1 MWRETSSS
9 EAKMK
14 LSVVAPIVVVALAI
28 AAGAGYWFGKQRTV
42 SGVKGAPAAAAAAP
56 DKGAPAAAVAV
67 EVVTAVTAPMPQ
79 MITAVGSL
87 RSDESVTLRPE
98 VAGRVVRIGFE
109 EGRPVAKG
117 AVLVK
122 LDPAINEAE
131 VLQAKANLTLAK
143 SKYER
148 AIDLQKRG
156 FISGQARDEA
166 ENNLKVAEAAEA
178 LAAARLAKTEIRAP
192 FSGIIG
198 LRAVSVGDYV
208 KEGQDMVNLESIDPL
223 KVDFRVPEIYLKQVQ
238 AGQTL
243 EVGLDALPGKTYPGK
258 VTAINPL
265 VDAGGRAIAIRALVK
280 NADTALRP
288 GMFARVKLFTRE
300 AQDTLV
306 LPEQALV
313 PQGEDQYVYR
323 VIDGKAVRTKVEVGL
338 RRDSRVEIVKGVAPG
353 DTVVVAGQLK
363 IRDGTPVTFAL
374 PGAAVAVP
382 KAAAPGASASAQ
394 PAAPV
399 VDRTPVSPEAPA
411 PLPSPAKADSDVPPA
426 VPKS

>member
-1 MWRETSSS
+1 
-9 EAKMK
+9 MK
-14 LSVVAPIVVVALAI
+14 TSVVAPIALLGVAI
-28 AAGAGYWFGKQRTV
+28 AAGAGYWFGTQRTDT
-42 SGVKGAPAAAAAAP
+42 AAKRATVAGAAAP
-56 DKGAPAAAVAV
+56 DRSALSAVTV
-67 EVVTAVTAPMPQ
+67 EVVTAATASMPQ

-98 VAGRVVRIGFE
+98 VAGRVVKIGFD
-109 EGRPVAKG
+109 EGRSVGKN

-131 VLQAKANLTLAK
+131 VQQAKANLTLAK

-148 AIDLQKRG
+148 AIDLQKQG

-166 ENNLKVAEAAEA
+166 ENNLRVAEAAEA

-198 LRAVSVGDYV
+198 LRSVSIGDYV

-238 AGQTL
+238 VGQTL
-243 EVGLDALPGKTYPGK
+243 EVGLDALPGRTHQGK

-265 VDAGGRAIAIRALVK
+265 VDAAGRAIVIRALVK
-280 NADTALRP
+280 NQDTTLRP
-288 GMFARVKLFTRE
+288 GMFARVKLITRE

-323 VIDGKAVRTKVEVGL
+323 VIDGKAVRTKVDVGL
-338 RRDSRVEIVKGVAPG
+338 RRDSRVEILKGVAPG

-363 IRDGTPVTFAL
+363 IRDGTQVTFAT
-374 PGAAVAVP
+374 PAA
-382 KAAAPGASASAQ
+382 KIAAPTAAPASAQ
-394 PAAPV
+394 APSAPV
-399 VDRTPVSPEAPA
+399 AAETSAPA
-411 PLPSPAKADSDVPPA
+411 KAQAPSPAKAESNVPPPP
-426 VPKS
+426 PKS